1 MKMYKSKKDK
11 KETLKDYFNS
21 KIYFGPF
28 TGLKIPDS
36 LYKILTVSEILGMYE
51 SCLHPLFSQLFNRK
65 IKNIVVVGGN
75 NGYYSAGLSYLFHPE
90 KIVIYE
96 MVQVLHSTISSWFE
110 KNNLTNYEIL
120 GEATISEF
128 KNWKQKTDLI
138 FIDCEGFEVHLL
150 NPIEF
155 EWQKKA
161 DVIVELHP
169 FYIDNL
175 LNIIAE
181 RFSQTHEI
189 EIIYDDFT
197 EDEKIDKVLKG
208 LNLNIDY
215 SHHPNHRWIKENG
228 KKIFTSGLFLFLKRK
243 TL

>member
-1 MKMYKSKKDK
+1 MKILKTKKDN
-11 KETLKDYFNS
+11 KESLKDFFNS

-28 TGLKIPDS
+28 TGLKVPDS

-65 IKNIVVVGGN
+65 IKNIVLVGGN
-75 NGYYSAGLSYLFHPE
+75 NGYYSAGLSYLYNPE
-90 KIVIYE
+90 KLIIYE
-96 MVQVLHSTISSWFE
+96 MFDKFHSIISSWFE

-120 GEATISEF
+120 GEATIAEF
-128 KNWKQKTDLI
+128 KNWNHKTDLI

-175 LNIIAE
+175 LNIIAK
-181 RFSQTHEI
+181 RFCETHEI

-208 LNLNIDY
+208 LNLNIEY
-215 SHHPNHRWIKENG
+215 SRHPNHRWITEDN
-228 KKIFTSGLFLFLKRK
+228 KKVFTSGIFMFLKRK
-243 TL
+243 TI